1 MKCGRASVMAN
12 VRSRGDSAVASSCDG
27 RYTELMLG
35 TRQYLI
41 LGLLAVAAGCATSV
55 IPESLEPQ
63 VDKAVTFSQVLEA
76 PDSYRGK
83 VVVWA
88 GEVLKAKAMKGG
100 TQLEVLQL
108 PLDDEQGPVTDR
120 MESKGRFLAL
130 QKELLDPATMT
141 DGTRVTIVGEITGA
155 SVEKID
161 EADYRF
167 PTLDVKHL
175 HRWDS
180 RQVDDRRVIG
190 PWWNVFGGV
199 GFGGGSRSGGGISI
213 GF

>member
-1 MKCGRASVMAN
+1 M
-12 VRSRGDSAVASSCDG
+12 ASSRVG
-27 RYTELMLG
+27 RYTDRMLMQL
-35 TRQYLI
+35 RQSLVI
-41 LGLLAVAAGCATSV
+41 GLLAVTAGCATSV

-63 VDKAVTFSQVLEA
+63 VDKAVTFSQVLES

-88 GEVLKAKAMKGG
+88 GEVLIARALKGG

-108 PLDDEQGPVTDR
+108 PLDDEQGPVIDR

-130 QKELLDPATMT
+130 QKESLDPATMT
-141 DGTRVTIVGEITGA
+141 DGTRVTIVGEVTGA
-155 SVEKID
+155 SVEKMD

-167 PTLDVKHL
+167 PTLEIKHL
-175 HRWDS
+175 HRWTS
-180 RQVDDRRVIG
+180 RRVDDRRVIG

-199 GFGGGSRSGGGISI
+199 GIGGGGRSGGGVSI
-213 GF
+213 GTGF